1 MDVAAVVVAFR
12 VGADKRLMAGEMV
25 FAKLFAIII
34 IVFISIQRTH
44 SFTLV
49 SEDESRI
56 KSEQIQPLSGTV
68 KVNVDHDTSVI
79 FTDIET
85 GEKYTIVYIT
95 RGMSQKIKLQ
105 KGKWY
110 TVEGNGNLTI
120 KPVNVRVE

>member
-1 MDVAAVVVAFR
+1 MSER
-12 VGADKRLMAGEMV
+12 QL
-25 FAKLFAIII
+25 LLAIII

-49 SEDESRI
+49 LEDESRI

-85 GEKYTIVYIT
+85 GAIDFF
-95 RGMSQKIKLQ
+95 
-105 KGKWY
+105 
-110 TVEGNGNLTI
+110 
-120 KPVNVRVE
+120 

>member
-1 MDVAAVVVAFR
+1 MKK
-12 VGADKRLMAGEMV
+12 KRIIPCVIAIV
-25 FAKLFAIII
+25 AIII

-49 SEDESRI
+49 LEDESRI

-110 TVEGNGNLTI
+110 TVEGNGNLAI